1 MQEEQIDIMTIQ
13 ETHIG
18 DEINETIN
26 KSNYV
31 WYFSGGGLAAKGI
44 PCYHGVGIIIKKEL
58 LNYVFDVE
66 TISERLM
73 TVTLRGRIPIT
84 VASAYAPTAAATT
97 EEKDTFTQH

>member
-1 MQEEQIDIMTIQ
+1 MTTLSNIQ
-13 ETHIG
+13 
-18 DEINETIN
+18 

-44 PCYHGVGIIIKKEL
+44 PCYQGVGIIIKKEL
-58 LNYVFDVE
+58 LNYVFDAE

-97 EEKDTFTQH
+97 EEKDTFYAALTK